1 MFCKSHQRMCRGIVV
16 AALVCL
22 TACDDDSSGIPKTD
36 AAPVVSGGT
45 DASVDVSVNMMDASK
60 GDAQPVDTMIKDAA
74 VVDGSTSDAQG
85 DTAPLQ
91 PGVIV
96 PYNYLKTGDS
106 PFGNVAFDWFYLEDF
121 EDHLFNVPGVSN
133 GGGRLS
139 SSFGPSLIDSVD
151 GDDGNPKD
159 NRCIKA
165 QGTCDSWW
173 GSGSLKLNFNAQVL
187 GALPTHVGVV
197 WTDGGGKVSFEAFD
211 AQGASIYKFGPFS
224 EPGFPDNTSN
234 SSTTEDRFFGAYSPS
249 GIGSIMIS
257 NTEGGI
263 EIDHLQYGRQR

>member
-1 MFCKSHQRMCRGIVV
+1 MGRGIVV

-22 TACDDDSSGIPKTD
+22 GACDDDSSAVPKTD
-36 AAPVVSGGT
+36 AAPVVFGSN
-45 DASVDVSVNMMDASK
+45 DASADVVVGLVDASK
-60 GDAQPVDTMIKDAA
+60 GDALPLDSMMKDAG

-91 PGVIV
+91 PGAVV
-96 PYNYLKTGDS
+96 PYNYLKSGDS
-106 PFGNVAFDWFYLEDF
+106 PFGNVSFAWFYLEDF

-139 SSFGPSLIDSVD
+139 SLFGASLIDSVD
-151 GDDGNPKD
+151 GDDGNPTD

-165 QGTCDSWW
+165 QGTCDAWW
-173 GSGSLKLNFNAQVL
+173 GSGSLKLNFDVQVL

-197 WTDGGGKVSFEAFD
+197 WTDGAGQVSFEAFD
-211 AQGASIYKFGPFS
+211 AQGASLYKFGPFS
-224 EPGFPDNTSN
+224 EPGFPDSTVN
-234 SSTTEDRFFGAYSPS
+234 SSTKEDRFFGAYSPG
-249 GIGSIMIS
+249 GIGSITIS
-257 NTEGGI
+257 NTAGGI